1 MKLKYISIAL
11 LATTLVSCED
21 FLDKQP
27 PSYVIPEDYYQT
39 EDQLQAVCNKFY
51 ADVTKRGFLPMEN
64 MPPVSGW

>member
-27 PSYVIPEDYYQT
+27 PSYVIPEDYYQI
-39 EDQLQAVCNKFY
+39 QQ
-51 ADVTKRGFLPMEN
+51 
-64 MPPVSGW
+64 VSSVPDCLTHLLLITHYNHRAIL